1 MEGINSFK
9 VYFMHLWNYHNET
22 LLCLLLMYANKKE
35 NLLYG
40 IPVLRTENLEDVDKF
55 WDSYDLSR
63 LSQEN
68 INNLDRS
75 IMSNEIEAVI
85 KGLLLGTGGSWL

>member
-1 MEGINSFK
+1 
-9 VYFMHLWNYHNET
+9 
-22 LLCLLLMYANKKE
+22 MYANKKV
-35 NLLYG
+35 NLLYD
-40 IPVLRTENLEDVDKF
+40 ILILRTENLEEMEKF
-55 WDSYDLSR
+55 LDSNDLSK

-85 KGLLLGTGGSWL
+85 KGLLLGTGGL

>member
-1 MEGINSFK
+1 
-9 VYFMHLWNYHNET
+9 
-22 LLCLLLMYANKKE
+22 MYANKKV
-35 NLLYG
+35 NLLYD
-40 IPVLRTENLEDVDKF
+40 ILILRTENLEEMEKF
-55 WDSYDLSR
+55 LDSNDLSK

-85 KGLLLGTGGSWL
+85 KGLLLGTGGS